1 MYTRILIPT
10 DGSQLATK
18 GLDHGLALAK
28 TLGLP
33 VTVVC
38 VTVPLGGLALQG
50 VVQAQALESYDQ
62 GVKDDLVATEK
73 LVRQKVAEAG
83 VVAEFINETA
93 ISATTGIL
101 ETAQARNC
109 GLIVISSHGRT
120 GIVRMILGSQTQ
132 EVLAKSAIP
141 VLVVK

>member
-38 VTVPLGGLALQG
+38 VTVPLSGLALQG
-50 VVQAQALESYDQ
+50 VVQGQAFESYDQ
-62 GVKDDLVATEK
+62 GVRQELAATE
-73 LVRQKVAEAG
+73 LFVRHRAAAAG

-93 ISATTGIL
+93 ISAATGIL

-120 GIVRMILGSQTQ
+120 GIVRMLLGSQTQ
-132 EVLAKSAIP
+132 DVLARSTIP
-141 VLVVK
+141 VVVVK

>member
-28 TLGLP
+28 ALGVP
-33 VTVVC
+33 VTVVS

-62 GVKDDLVATEK
+62 GVREELAATER

-83 VVAEFINETA
+83 VAAEFISETA
-93 ISATTGIL
+93 ISAAIGII

-120 GIVRMILGSQTQ
+120 GVVRMILGSQTQ
-132 EVLAKSAIP
+132 EVLAKSTVP